1 LAGRAVVVVR
11 LDEEGRVDEVTPLGA
26 VPAHFEHLLR
36 TARLLLQAGRFAPAA
51 EGAAGE
57 YRLGLRAQL
66 DQIEASV
73 DETAL
78 PEQVRHLS
86 SRYPTRK
93 EPGEA
98 TVIYNSGR
106 RVRFEVFLDPERRT
120 DW

>member
-1 LAGRAVVVVR
+1 
-11 LDEEGRVDEVTPLGA
+11 
-26 VPAHFEHLLR
+26 
-36 TARLLLQAGRFAPAA
+36 
-51 EGAAGE
+51 
-57 YRLGLRAQL
+57 LRAQL